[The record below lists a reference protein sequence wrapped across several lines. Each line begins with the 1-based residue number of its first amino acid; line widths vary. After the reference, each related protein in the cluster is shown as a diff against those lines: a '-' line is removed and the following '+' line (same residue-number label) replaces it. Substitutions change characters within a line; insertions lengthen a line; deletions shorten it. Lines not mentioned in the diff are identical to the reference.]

1 MISLGEFLKDARIR
15 AGLKQIEVEK
25 KTGISNK
32 SLSNWE
38 NNVSKPSADDLIT
51 LSNLYCMSMDSLVGK
66 QAQQPQ
72 KPSLADALPVV
83 GNIIKMLVALS
94 PKKQEEAANYIAY
107 LAEKDKNNMS

>member
-38 NNVSKPSADDLIT
+38 NDVSKPSAEDLII
-51 LSNLYCMSMDSLVGK
+51 LSNLYSTSVDELVGK
-66 QAQQPQ
+66 QPQPKA
-72 KPSLADALPVV
+72 KPTLADALPIVSS
-83 GNIIKMLVALS
+83 IIKTLAALS
-94 PKKQEEAANYIAY
+94 PEKQEQAASYIAF
-107 LAEKDKNNMS
+107 LAQDERK

>member
-51 LSNLYCMSMDSLVGK
+51 LSNLYCMSMDDLVGK
-66 QAQQPQ
+66 QKPQPQ
-72 KPSLADALPVV
+72 KPTLAAALPVV
-83 GNIIKMLVALS
+83 GNIIKTLAALS
-94 PKKQEEAANYIAY
+94 PAKQEQAASYIAF
-107 LAEKDKNNMS
+107 LANDDKKA